1 MLKKLWWKE
10 EVVYQIYPKSFYDS
24 NKDGIGDIQGIIEKL
39 DYLKKLGVTS
49 LWICPIFKSPMIDN
63 GYDISDY
70 IDVQD
75 EFGTMKDLDTLIEK
89 CKSLEIKII
98 LDLVVNH
105 TSHEHQWFKEALK
118 NPEGPYGDF
127 YIFKNGKNGKVPNN
141 WRSIFGGSVW
151 EPVLDR
157 ENLYYFHTFHKGQP
171 DLNWENPNLRREIY
185 KMINWWLEKG
195 IGGFR
200 IDSIT
205 FVKKDQDYLDSEIDG
220 KDGLSSV
227 KHKGRNRPGIEKFL
241 YELNRETFEKYR
253 CVTVGEAPGVPYE
266 QYNQYIGENGYFNM
280 IFDFKYADIDVENGS
295 EWFRRTNWTTKELKE
310 KIFKSQEVFQKIGWG
325 ANFLE
330 NHDQPRSLTKYIRD
344 EKYRN
349 HIGAKALGCLFFFL
363 RGTPFIYQ
371 GQELGME
378 NFTRENINE
387 FDDVSSIDNYNRS
400 ILEGYSEKEA
410 LNFVNL
416 RSRDNGRTPMQWDNS
431 SFSGFTKG
439 DKVWLGLTNS
449 LNINVANQ
457 IDDINS
463 VFTFYK
469 KMIELRQN
477 SNYSEDLIYGD
488 FEQIHSDGDLIA
500 YKRGKNIVCLV
511 NLGDSTQNIKLK
523 VGEIL
528 LNNYKTLKIKENNI
542 ILEPYQGILIT
553 KGE

>member
-1 MLKKLWWKE
+1 MLKRLWWKE

-70 IDVQD
+70 IDIQE
-75 EFGTMKDLDTLIEK
+75 EFGTMKDLDTLIGK
-89 CKSLEIKII
+89 CRTLGIKVI

-118 NPEGPYGDF
+118 NPEGPYGNF

-151 EPVLDR
+151 EPVPDR

-171 DLNWENPNLRREIY
+171 DLNWENPKLRREIY

-205 FVKKDQDYLDSEIDG
+205 FIKKDQDYLDSEVDG

-241 YELNRETFEKYR
+241 YELNEETFEKYR
-253 CVTVGEAPGVPYE
+253 CVTIGEAPGVPYE
-266 QYNQYIGENGYFNM
+266 QYSQYIGEKGYFNM

-295 EWFRRTNWTTKELKE
+295 EWFRRTMWTVNELKE

-363 RGTPFIYQ
+363 KGTPFIYQ

-378 NFTRENINE
+378 NFIRESINE

-449 LNINVANQ
+449 LDINVANQ
-457 IDDINS
+457 IEDKNS
-463 VFTFYK
+463 VFVFYK

-488 FEQIHSDGDLIA
+488 FEQIYSEGDVIA

-511 NLGDSTQNIKLK
+511 NLGTSTQNIKLK
-523 VGEIL
+523 IGKIL
-528 LNNYKTLKIKENNI
+528 LNNYDTLKIDEDNI

>member
-105 TSHEHQWFKEALK
+105 TSHEHHWFKEALK

-151 EPVLDR
+151 EPVPNR

-457 IDDINS
+457 IEDINS

-500 YKRGKNIVCLV
+500 YKRGENIVCLV

>member
-449 LNINVANQ
+449 LNINVVNQ
-457 IDDINS
+457 IEDINS

-500 YKRGKNIVCLV
+500 YKRGENIVCLV